1 MYGVYMAWKVRQVH
15 TSKLID
21 AQYCA
26 SLLFVSVPFVMFGLI
41 FAYTLHHHPTLH
53 YAFIGI
59 IIIIYT
65 YIVLGFLY
73 GHKVS
78 LLDKHG
84 NFNNYI
90 YSS

>member
-78 LLDKHG
+78 LLDEHG
-84 NFNNYI
+84 NYNNYI